1 MKHLKI
7 EQTSQEWWAY
17 KVGRISG
24 TRVGQ
29 LLSTRENS
37 LIDEMIDE
45 ILDGEVKRDDFQTE
59 EMLFGVENEGV
70 ALDLYSK
77 RYGIEFERG
86 GVLCSDLHEKIHMA
100 SPDGINI
107 KKGIIVEVKSTMQGK
122 TQIKRFRKGI
132 DSNYLPQVVNY
143 FACSEDV
150 KEVHW
155 ISYCPFRPERD
166 LVVIIFKRDTI
177 IEQKETKKNGVEVV
191 TIQDKVN
198 ELHEKITIFENEL
211 TSELKRFTELE
222 F

>member
-1 MKHLKI
+1 MKYLQI
-7 EQTSQEWWAY
+7 EQTSPEWWAY

-45 ILDGEVKRDDFQTE
+45 ILDGEVKHDDFQSE
-59 EMLFGVENEGV
+59 EMLFGIENEGV
-70 ALDLYSK
+70 ALDLYSQ
-77 RYGIEFERG
+77 RYGIDFERG
-86 GVLCSDLHEKIHMA
+86 GVLCSDLHENRHMA

-107 KKGIIVEVKSTMQGK
+107 EKGIVAEVKCTMQGK

-132 DSNYLPQVVNY
+132 DSNYLPQVINY
-143 FACSEDV
+143 FACSEDIN
-150 KEVHW
+150 EVHW

-166 LVVIIFKRDTI
+166 LVVIVFKRNTT
-177 IEQKETKKNGVEVV
+177 IEQKETKKNGLEVV

-198 ELHEKITIFENEL
+198 ELHEKMTIFEQEL
-211 TSELKRFTELE
+211 ESEIKRFIEIE

>member
-7 EQTSQEWWAY
+7 EQTSHEWWAY

-37 LIDEMIDE
+37 LIYEMIDE
-45 ILDGEVKRDDFQTE
+45 ILDGEVKRDDFQSE
-59 EMLFGVENEGV
+59 EMLFGIENEGV

-107 KKGIIVEVKSTMQGK
+107 EKGIVAEVKCTMQGK

-132 DSNYLPQVVNY
+132 DSNYLPQVINY

-177 IEQKETKKNGVEVV
+177 IEQKETKKNGIEVV

-198 ELHEKITIFENEL
+198 ELHEKIAIFEQEL
-211 TSELKRFTELE
+211 ASELKRFTELE

>member
-7 EQTSQEWWAY
+7 EQTSPEWWAY

-45 ILDGEVKRDDFQTE
+45 VLDGEVKRDDFQTE